1 MSDFT
6 VQELTLGQLL
16 ENTAARFPDTDAVI
30 HADRELRQT
39 WSEFSACVDDMA
51 RGLMAIGVQK
61 GEKVAV
67 WATNVPHWVTL
78 MFATAR
84 IGAILV
90 TVNTNYR
97 ETELRYLL
105 QQSECENLFI
115 IDSVRDHDFIAS
127 TYEVLPELR
136 RQRRGMLEVEG
147 LPHLKRVFF
156 LGTDKHR
163 GMYSLPELFS
173 LAGDVSDE
181 EYESRKASISPY
193 DVVNMQYTSGT
204 TGFPKGVMLT
214 HVNIVNN
221 GYWIGYHQKF
231 SSRDRVCLPVPL
243 FHCFGCVRRSTYT
256 GIDYYGHTTFG
267 YDDFEQIA
275 CTEAFICSDRGT
287 QRHDSCSTGFFEP
300 FAQYGIGL
308 YIWKYDKP
316 HFYQLFG
323 CFQRFYG
330 IG

>member
-16 ENTAARFPDTDAVI
+16 ENTAARFPDTAVI

-147 LPHLKRVFF
+147 LPHLR
-156 LGTDKHR
+156 T
-163 GMYSLPELFS
+163 
-173 LAGDVSDE
+173 
-181 EYESRKASISPY
+181 
-193 DVVNMQYTSGT
+193 
-204 TGFPKGVMLT
+204 
-214 HVNIVNN
+214 
-221 GYWIGYHQKF
+221 
-231 SSRDRVCLPVPL
+231 
-243 FHCFGCVRRSTYT
+243 
-256 GIDYYGHTTFG
+256 
-267 YDDFEQIA
+267 
-275 CTEAFICSDRGT
+275 
-287 QRHDSCSTGFFEP
+287 STGACIPCRNSFPSPEMSRMRNTKAARRP
-300 FAQYGIGL
+300 FHPMT
-308 YIWKYDKP
+308 W
-316 HFYQLFG
+316 
-323 CFQRFYG
+323 
-330 IG
+330 